1 MTVKKTGK
9 KTNTEKRGFESSLDR
24 LESIVDAMEDGSL
37 SLEKMMAHFEEGQ
50 KLIGFCSK
58 KLNEIERKIDILAK
72 KGDEVI
78 VKKFDADEE
87 EDDANGEED
96 EPELF

>member
-87 EDDANGEED
+87 EDDANGEAD

>member
-9 KTNTEKRGFESSLDR
+9 KTNAEKRGFESSLDR

-72 KGDEVI
+72 KGDQVI

-87 EDDANGEED
+87 EDDANGEAD

>member
-1 MTVKKTGK
+1 MTVKKIGK
-9 KTNTEKRGFESSLDR
+9 NTEKGGFESSLDR

-87 EDDANGEED
+87 EDDANGKED